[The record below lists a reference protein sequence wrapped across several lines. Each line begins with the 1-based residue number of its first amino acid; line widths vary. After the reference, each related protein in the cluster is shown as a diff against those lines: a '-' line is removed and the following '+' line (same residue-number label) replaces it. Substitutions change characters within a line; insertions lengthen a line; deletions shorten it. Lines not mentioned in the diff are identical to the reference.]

1 MGNDIG
7 AGIVTGLIHARAAGA
22 MCRAH
27 CLFAVV
33 LCLFTASIAAA
44 QPPAAPPAS
53 AQPEPPPP
61 VWTGSAGLG
70 FSMNRGNT
78 DTTNF
83 NLSFEAVRD
92 PKTKSTWKFKGL
104 YQRGDTNGT
113 ASVDR
118 LLLDARDE
126 LALTKRVY
134 VFGELQFL
142 RDTFKAIDY
151 LWAPAGGI
159 GYKLVATPATTFN
172 VDGGLGVKVEKNTVL
187 VQEAPDLAV
196 EQSTTMTDAVVT
208 LSDKFEHKVSKTS
221 SITQGFSALWKA
233 NDFGDVIYAFT
244 AGVAASLTTRTQL
257 KVEFL
262 DSYASRPPSASVKQ
276 NDVALLTA
284 FVYKF

>member
-1 MGNDIG
+1 MRRLTRF
-7 AGIVTGLIHARAAGA
+7 VTAGA
-22 MCRAH
+22 LLLLA
-27 CLFAVV
+27 A
-33 LCLFTASIAAA
+33 TAATA
-44 QPPAAPPAS
+44 QAPAPAP
-53 AQPEPPPP
+53 PEPPPP
-61 VWTGSAGLG
+61 LWTGSAGAG

-83 NLSFEAVRD
+83 NLSFEATRD
-92 PKTKSTWKFKGL
+92 PKTHSVWKMKAL
-104 YQRGDTNGT
+104 YLRGDNGGEAT
-113 ASVDR
+113 VDR
-118 LLLDARDE
+118 FLGDIRNERD
-126 LALTKRVY
+126 LSQRVY

-142 RDTFKAIDY
+142 EDKFKEIDY

-159 GYKLVATPATTFN
+159 GYKLVATPATTWN
-172 VDGGLGVKVEKNTVL
+172 VDGGLGAKIEKDTGL
-187 VQEAPDLAV
+187 
-196 EQSTTMTDAVVT
+196 EQRTDAVVT
-208 LSDKFEHKVSKTS
+208 MSDKFEHKVTKTS

-262 DSYASRPPSASVKQ
+262 DSYASRPPSALVKQ